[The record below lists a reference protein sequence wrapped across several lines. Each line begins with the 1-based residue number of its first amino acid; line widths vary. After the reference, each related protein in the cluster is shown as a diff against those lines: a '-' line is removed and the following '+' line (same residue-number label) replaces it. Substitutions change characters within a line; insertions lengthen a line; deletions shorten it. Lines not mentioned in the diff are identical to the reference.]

1 MDIQEQYM
9 VRGYDWKKKKQDMAS
24 RARERF
30 QVEIKHLKEESR
42 PIAYLRSWPKAMLK
56 EMCELYGL
64 RTDGSKKELATRLSR
79 YHRNPPKKIAR
90 SVEKVQE
97 SKKPKSL
104 KEIWELLKH
113 PGSKQARKY
122 VNAVTS
128 QSKPSSPKRSKYVR
142 DMNETAEFMYAD
154 ERSSPTKKKK
164 AKKAKKTKTFKSF
177 QSPKSYS
184 SFPAPERMRVEK
196 VKRILKVEKYKSPTK
211 KAKKT
216 KKTKKVKTFRPF
228 QSIKT
233 W

>member
-1 MDIQEQYM
+1 MKAKKAKKVKTFRLFQAPKSYSSFPAPAPLRLKHPIDIQEQYM
-9 VRGYDWKKKKQDMAS
+9 VRGYDWKKKKEDMAS

-30 QVEIKHLKEESR
+30 QVEIKRLK
-42 PIAYLRSWPKAMLK
+42 A
-56 EMCELYGL
+56 
-64 RTDGSKKELATRLSR
+64 DGSKKELAARLSR

-122 VNAVTS
+122 VKTAKL
-128 QSKPSSPKRSKYVR
+128 QSSPASPKRSKPEKYVR

-154 ERSSPTKKKK
+154 ERSYP
-164 AKKAKKTKTFKSF
+164 AKKAKKVKTFKSF

-184 SFPAPERMRVEK
+184 SFPKPEKLRVEGA
-196 VKRILKVEKYKSPTK
+196 RRLLKVEKYKSD
-211 KAKKT
+211 
-216 KKTKKVKTFRPF
+216 
-228 QSIKT
+228 
-233 W
+233 